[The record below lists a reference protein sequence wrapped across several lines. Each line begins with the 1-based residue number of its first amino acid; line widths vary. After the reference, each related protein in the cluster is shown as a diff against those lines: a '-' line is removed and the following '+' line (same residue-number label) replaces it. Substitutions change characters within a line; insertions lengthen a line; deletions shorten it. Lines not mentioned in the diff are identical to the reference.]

1 MDAVGGEQRGPCEE
15 HLLADTRGTEDR
27 ADHLRISFF
36 RDGRNCM
43 RHFPEHPTTPPACFI
58 GICRTAWIWRS
69 LHHWNGPPHGDDRQA
84 IRIASPICPNWRTA
98 IRVHRR
104 WTCRRMDRGQV
115 GAAC

>member
-15 HLLADTRGTEDR
+15 HLLADTRGAEDS

-58 GICRTAWIWRS
+58 DYESAY
-69 LHHWNGPPHGDDRQA
+69 PHCVARLLDGSVRHQ
-84 IRIASPICPNWRTA
+84 PE
-98 IRVHRR
+98 R
-104 WTCRRMDRGQV
+104 W
-115 GAAC
+115 